1 MASGTTVAL
10 EIVVPDRPAAVY
22 VMFRLFL
29 FETILRVTVE
39 DFAEVVADVFQVR
52 RVGVEGNSL
61 VFLLSM

>member
-39 DFAEVVADVFQVR
+39 DFAEVADVFQVR

-61 VFLLSM
+61 GFLLSM

>member
-10 EIVVPDRPAAVY
+10 EIVVPERPTALY
-22 VMFRLFL
+22 VMFKLFL
-29 FETILRVTVE
+29 FATILRVIVE

-61 VFLLSM
+61 GLLLSM